1 MRSDLLKQKGSLG
14 VGFLARF
21 EVLESY
27 LRLLVFTIEECSLV
41 GV

>member
-1 MRSDLLKQKGSLG
+1 MRSDLLKQKESLG

-21 EVLESY
+21 AVLESC
-27 LRLLVFTIEECSLV
+27 LRLVVFTVECSLI